1 MTNTLVTALQLA
13 PFPGSPFDDQHVD
26 AAVADIRAEA
36 GWHIAPVVTE
46 TVTVSTSGGWGLLIL
61 PSLKV
66 ATVTA
71 VRDVTNVTPR
81 TVTGWRLRPG
91 GLLYLAYTGSWT
103 CGYYEV
109 DLQHG
114 YATTPKDL
122 LPVIASRAAEVAT
135 ASSNR
140 LVSQQRVS
148 LDDYS
153 EQSVFRGTTDPV
165 LARYSL
171 PPPVA

>member
-1 MTNTLVTALQLA
+1 MTNTLVAALDLEA
-13 PFPGSPFDDQHVD
+13 FPGYPFEDAIVD

-36 GWHIAPVVTE
+36 RWHIAPVVTE
-46 TVTVSTSGGWGLLIL
+46 TVTVSASGGLLIL
-61 PSLKV
+61 PSLRV
-66 ATVTA
+66 VTVTA
-71 VRDVTNVTPR
+71 VRNVTDVTPR

-91 GLLYLAYTGSWT
+91 GLLWLPYAGPYVG
-103 CGYYEV
+103 GVFEV

-122 LPVIASRAAEVAT
+122 LPVIASRAAETAA
-135 ASSNR
+135 ASSTR
-140 LVSQQRVS
+140 LVSQRRVS

-153 EQSVFRGTTDPV
+153 EQSVYRDTADPV